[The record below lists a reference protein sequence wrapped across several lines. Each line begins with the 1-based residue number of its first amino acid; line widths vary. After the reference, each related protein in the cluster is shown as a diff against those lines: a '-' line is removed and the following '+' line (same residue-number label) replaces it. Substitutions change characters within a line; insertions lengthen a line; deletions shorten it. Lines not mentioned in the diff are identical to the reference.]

1 MSIGHFSSTSLP
13 SCIDYIYILAKA
25 IVGFRAQ
32 SKLLKGTS
40 LDWAELGS
48 NQRVFTK
55 KGSYSNAVDD
65 FKSVGPTNVIQYTLP
80 GGVSITRQVDTY
92 SKYSK

>member
-1 MSIGHFSSTSLP
+1 MHRI
-13 SCIDYIYILAKA
+13 IYIYILAKDA

-40 LDWAELGS
+40 LERAESVS
-48 NQRVFTK
+48 NQRTLTK

-65 FKSVGPTNVIQYTLP
+65 FKSVGPTNVIQYTLLD
-80 GGVSITRQVDTY
+80 GVSISRQVDKFY
-92 SKYSK
+92 PKYRK

>member
-1 MSIGHFSSTSLP
+1 MQIVGFIMHRL
-13 SCIDYIYILAKA
+13 IYIYILAKDA

-40 LDWAELGS
+40 LEWAELVS
-48 NQRVFTK
+48 NQRTLTK

-65 FKSVGPTNVIQYTLP
+65 FKSVGPTNVIQYTLQD
-80 GGVSITRQVDTY
+80 GVSISRQLEV
-92 SKYSK
+92 S